1 MLFSV
6 VFNVEMILK
15 LIALEHQYFW
25 FAWNLFD
32 MFIVIAAD
40 IGIILDIFE
49 LSKNFSTAVTILR
62 AFRIMRIVRI
72 LEKIDCVRII
82 IHAVF

>member
-1 MLFSV
+1 
-6 VFNVEMILK
+6 MIMK
-15 LIALEHQYFW
+15 LIAFENQYFW

-72 LEKIDCVRII
+72 LK
-82 IHAVF
+82 

>member
-1 MLFSV
+1 MNIFFSI
-6 VFNVEMILK
+6 VFNVEMIMK
-15 LIALEHQYFW
+15 LIAFENQYFW

-72 LEKIDCVRII
+72 LK
-82 IHAVF
+82 